1 MIKITRAFN
10 TMAENHRNKILSTFD
25 IENKLAEKILITNN
39 SEKDFYQYLKD
50 NINAILENKIDYL
63 KETIVPDIDRILGVN
78 FFGKRDPNDK
88 RKKVNKAKIEE
99 VSEIFNYTSFSEFK
113 TTGYNAYDLL
123 QELNINVCPYCNR
136 QYINTI
142 KPSSTEGGTRPTLD
156 HFLVKS
162 DYPYLGLSF
171 WNLVPSCYSCNSQL
185 RGTRDI
191 GLHPYVKGFE
201 KILHFYT
208 DITDDITEFIGTSED
223 CFELTLKKYKDIE
236 PNTDDFEGASKNLD
250 VFRLNY
256 IYQNHKDYVREII
269 QKTIVYSEDYS
280 NDLYNNFSDIF
291 ENELDARNMML
302 SNYTDI
308 ESLEKRPLA
317 KLTKDIA
324 MELKII

>member
-10 TMAENHRNKILSTFD
+10 TIAENHRNKILSTFD
-25 IENKLAEKILITNN
+25 IENKLAEKILITSN

-50 NINAILENKIDYL
+50 NINGILENNIDYL
-63 KETIVPDIDRILGVN
+63 KETIVSGINRILGDN
-78 FFGKRDPNDK
+78 FFCLRDPDDE
-88 RKKVNKAKIEE
+88 REKVNKDKIEE
-99 VSEIFNYTSFSEFK
+99 VSKIFNYTSFSKFR
-113 TTGYNAYDLL
+113 TTRYNAYDLL
-123 QELNINVCPYCNR
+123 AELKINVCPYCNR
-136 QYINTI
+136 QYINTVR
-142 KPSSTEGGTRPTLD
+142 PSSPVGGTRATLD

-208 DITDDITEFIGTSED
+208 EIKDITQFIGNSKKY
-223 CFELTLKKYKDIE
+223 FELILKEYKDIK
-236 PNTDDFEGASKNLD
+236 PDINDYNNAIKNEK
-250 VFRLNY
+250 VFRLND
-256 IYQNHKDYVREII
+256 IYQTHKDYVREMI
-269 QKTIVYSEDYS
+269 QKAIIYNEVYSED
-280 NDLYNNFSDIF
+280 LYNDFPKIF
-291 ENELDARNMML
+291 VDEKDARNMML

-308 ESLEKRPLA
+308 ENLEKRPLA